1 MPKSASKLN
10 RIWMGCLWVMVV
22 SVAEVMMMWWMLLLM
37 VFLTP
42 DLIGHLDVG
51 GHCNNTQ

>member
-22 SVAEVMMMWWMLLLM
+22 SVAEVMMIWWMLLLM